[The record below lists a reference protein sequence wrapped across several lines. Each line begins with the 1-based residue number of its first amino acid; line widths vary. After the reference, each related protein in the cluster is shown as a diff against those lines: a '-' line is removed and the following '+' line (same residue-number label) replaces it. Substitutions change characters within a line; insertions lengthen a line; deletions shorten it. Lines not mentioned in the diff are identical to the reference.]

1 MPFRFIL
8 KFIQLESSS
17 GIILFFAAAL
27 AMIASNTPINT
38 YYTALQT
45 SQPVILFINDG
56 CMSIFFLL
64 VGFEIKRELLEG
76 ELNAFSKAILPAISA
91 VGGMV
96 VPALIYF
103 IFNRHDTVALK
114 GWAIPTATDIAFSLG
129 ILSLLGKR
137 IPTSLKIFLMAL
149 AIFDDLGA
157 IIIIAT
163 FYTTTIHVLALL
175 GAVFSA
181 VILFFLN
188 YFNVKKILLFLIVGF
203 LLWFCIFKSGVHATI
218 AGVILALFI
227 PAKNSDPQLKSPL
240 QTLVHRLHPWVAFAI
255 LPLFAFANAG
265 ISFSSNTFA
274 YLLLPVP
281 MGIAAGLFFGKMM
294 GIYTSTL
301 LAVKFKI
308 ASLPKDITKIGLL
321 GMSLIAGVGFTMS
334 LFIGGLAFGSHSE
347 YAEFVRMGVL
357 TGSLLSGVC
366 GYFILRFVY
375 QLALAGFTVK

>member
-181 VILFFLN
+181 IILFFLN
-188 YFNVKKILLFLIVGF
+188 
-203 LLWFCIFKSGVHATI
+203 
-218 AGVILALFI
+218 
-227 PAKNSDPQLKSPL
+227 
-240 QTLVHRLHPWVAFAI
+240 
-255 LPLFAFANAG
+255 
-265 ISFSSNTFA
+265 
-274 YLLLPVP
+274 
-281 MGIAAGLFFGKMM
+281 
-294 GIYTSTL
+294 
-301 LAVKFKI
+301 
-308 ASLPKDITKIGLL
+308 
-321 GMSLIAGVGFTMS
+321 
-334 LFIGGLAFGSHSE
+334 
-347 YAEFVRMGVL
+347 
-357 TGSLLSGVC
+357 
-366 GYFILRFVY
+366 
-375 QLALAGFTVK
+375 